1 MSYEAVISCNC
12 CGAVGDGAQTAK
24 IARAGLRE
32 RGWKC
37 LGGGVDVCVD
47 CQKLANTPCC
57 PLCGDHVP
65 ANGAIW
71 VQTGR
76 TYPATC
82 TKCGP
87 IKVNF
92 RRAKPT

>member
-32 RGWKC
+32 RGWAC
-37 LGGGVDVCVD
+37 LGGGVDICLD
-47 CQKLANTPCC
+47 CQKLADAPHC
-57 PLCGDHVP
+57 PICTQP
-65 ANGAIW
+65 ATWAESGTRLA
-71 VQTGR
+71 GR
-76 TYPATC
+76 IYPATC

-87 IKVNF
+87 IEVKF